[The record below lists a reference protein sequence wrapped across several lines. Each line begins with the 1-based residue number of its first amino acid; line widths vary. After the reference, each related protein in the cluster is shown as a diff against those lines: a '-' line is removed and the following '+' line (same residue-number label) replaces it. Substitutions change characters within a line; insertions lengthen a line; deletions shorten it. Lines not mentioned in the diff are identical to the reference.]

1 MVDFWLFGVL
11 LKTGGDREEDFH
23 SEGVKTITVSS
34 EQKGQQNSAGNVPSV
49 NRRVVFALFLIHFIG
64 DFYLAFVN
72 PLLPEFIE
80 KFSLSLAQV
89 GLITGLSRLLAFMV
103 QPSIGYLAD
112 HYRTRFFV
120 LGGPLLVMVFISLVG
135 IAPTFPILLTLIVL
149 GSIGS
154 AMYHPTAAG
163 MVSTY
168 SGPHIGLSM
177 SVFNMGGTM
186 AFGLGP
192 LLITYLVSRFGL
204 SASPFALLI
213 GLVAMVYPF
222 KMLPCPEEEGLKD
235 LGFMGSMKEVLGKVW
250 KPIALIWVISALR
263 SFVSQTF
270 STFLPVLCAR
280 EGLSLVSIG
289 VIVSLYSIAGA
300 VSGLIAGHLSDRIG
314 YKPIF
319 YTSSLLATVFLCLL
333 LALPGRWVLVNAFF
347 SGFFIM
353 AVLPLTVTMGQELA
367 PKGKSIVSSL
377 MMGLAFGMGGMMTP
391 LAGHFAD
398 LYSIRSVLAIV
409 ALSPVLTIPLI
420 HFLPE
425 KKKII
430 TRTVC
435 AR

>member
-1 MVDFWLFGVL
+1 MTL
-11 LKTGGDREEDFH
+11 
-23 SEGVKTITVSS
+23 
-34 EQKGQQNSAGNVPSV
+34 EQKGEQVPAGNASSV
-49 NRRVVFALFLIHFIG
+49 NLRVIFALFLVHFIG
-64 DFYLAFVN
+64 DFYVAFIN
-72 PLLPEFIE
+72 PLLPVFIE

-89 GLITGLSRLLAFMV
+89 GLITGLSRLLAFVV

-120 LGGPLLVMVFISLVG
+120 LGGPLVVIVFISLVG
-135 IAPTFPILLTLIVL
+135 IAPTFPILLTIIVL

-154 AMYHPTAAG
+154 SMYHPTAAG
-163 MVSTY
+163 MVSTF

-192 LLITYLVSRFGL
+192 LLITYLVSRLGL
-204 SASPFALLI
+204 SATPLVLLI
-213 GLVAMVYPF
+213 GLAVMVYPF
-222 KMLPCPEEEGLKD
+222 KVLPCPEEEGLKN
-235 LGFMGSMKEVLGKVW
+235 LGFMGSMKEVLGQVW
-250 KPIALIWVISALR
+250 KPIALIWIISVLR
-263 SFVSQTF
+263 SLVSQTF
-270 STFLPVLCAR
+270 GTFLPVLCAK

-300 VSGLIAGHLSDRIG
+300 VSGLISGHLSDRIG

-319 YTSSLLATVFLCLL
+319 YVSSLFSTVFLYLL
-333 LALPGRWVLVNAFF
+333 LVLPGRWVLVNAFF

-391 LAGHFAD
+391 IAGHFAD
-398 LYSIRSVLAIV
+398 LFSIRSVLGIV
-409 ALSPVLTIPLI
+409 ALFPVLAVPLI
-420 HFLPE
+420 YLLPE
-425 KKKII
+425 RKRIV

-435 AR
+435 VP